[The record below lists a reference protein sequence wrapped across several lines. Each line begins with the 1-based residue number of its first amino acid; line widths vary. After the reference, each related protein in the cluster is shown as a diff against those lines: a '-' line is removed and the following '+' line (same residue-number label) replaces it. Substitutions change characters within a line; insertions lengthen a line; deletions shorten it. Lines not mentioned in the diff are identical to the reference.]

1 MSYILSFIA
10 GAIFWS
16 LAEYLL
22 HRFLG
27 HSLHIVK
34 LKTKFYKEHAN
45 HHFIKNYYASAT
57 DKILS
62 CVAFGPIVFIGTF
75 FIIGPMN
82 AFIFTGGFLSMYMV
96 YEIIHYR
103 LHAVAPTHF
112 FAAKMR
118 AHHFFHHYGD
128 PSKNHGVTSFFWD
141 YVFGTYVKDAHI
153 KFRSNTRSDGFRSA
167 ELVRLAKTAMGINTH
182 SKPVTMGLCPISN
195 SWISLKRFRMN

>member
-10 GAIFWS
+10 GAIFWT

-34 LKTKFYKEHAN
+34 LKTKFYKEHAK

-57 DKILS
+57 DKLLS
-62 CVAFGPIVFIGTF
+62 CVAFGPLVFVGAF

-128 PSKNHGVTSFFWD
+128 PLKNHGVTSFFWD
-141 YVFGTYVKDAHI
+141 YVFGTYVKDSHI
-153 KFRSNTRSDGFRSA
+153 KIPIKYTLRWLPISKTGQTCEDGFGY
-167 ELVRLAKTAMGINTH
+167 EY
-182 SKPVTMGLCPISN
+182 
-195 SWISLKRFRMN
+195 SLKASNDGTLADFK